1 MRESESVIGI
11 HVLRGSGKGGER
23 ERERKMHRKR
33 GRKINDRQCTL
44 LLAWRG
50 DLGGSPPA
58 KLVFRVF
65 LCAEPRPTLLALLG
79 HWDAKS
85 GKLHRHLLG
94 NCNQRFILKKHVIRN
109 TISGE

>member
-1 MRESESVIGI
+1 
-11 HVLRGSGKGGER
+11 
-23 ERERKMHRKR
+23 
-33 GRKINDRQCTL
+33 
-44 LLAWRG
+44 
-50 DLGGSPPA
+50 
-58 KLVFRVF
+58 
-65 LCAEPRPTLLALLG
+65 LG